1 MALTLFLFVRVVAS
15 GLHPVAEPIHSANI
29 DVDSG
34 KGDLGCF
41 MCHICVYH
49 MGCSL
54 PASKR
59 TRCMYYILSTVNISH
74 DTQNMFQGVLRDD
87 ERRQEKMRQRQQDF
101 EESQRK
107 RAIYERTQTVV
118 SSEQT

>member
-1 MALTLFLFVRVVAS
+1 
-15 GLHPVAEPIHSANI
+15 
-29 DVDSG
+29 
-34 KGDLGCF
+34 
-41 MCHICVYH
+41 
-49 MGCSL
+49 
-54 PASKR
+54 
-59 TRCMYYILSTVNISH
+59 MYYILSTVNISH

-118 SSEQT
+118 SSEQI